1 MEKINSQ
8 GFFLK
13 SYGKPEQAF
22 ELRDF
27 ELTLPND
34 DEVLIECEAFGLNY
48 ADVMARNNMY
58 KEAPPLPAIL
68 GYEVVGIVKHIGKS
82 VDPKILNQRVVAFTR
97 FGGYAKHAKTLAS
110 AVAPIGNMPAEEAL
124 ALSTQ
129 FVTAYYMTEYANTI
143 HPGDRVL
150 IHAAAGGVGLALIQI
165 CKWKEAIVYAKVGN
179 DSKLEFVKEL
189 GADYGI
195 NYKKDDYEKALQK
208 MLNGHKLD
216 YSFNPVGGS
225 TFKKDMRLLGAGGKM
240 VLFGGS
246 ELSGRKWKMLSTLN
260 FAREMGI
267 VVPIFMMMQSKSIL
281 GVNMLKIG
289 DRRPEIL
296 TKCLNESV
304 KLYESGIVKPFV
316 AAQFF
321 AEDLSNAHSLLE
333 SGESMGKVSV
343 FWKS

>member
-82 VDPKILNQRVVAFTR
+82 VDPKMLNKRVVAFTR

-110 AVAPIGNMPAEEAL
+110 AVSPIGNMPAEEAL

-129 FVTAYYMTEYANTI
+129 FVTAYYMALYASTI
-143 HPGDRVL
+143 RPGDRVL

-179 DSKLEFVKEL
+179 DSKVDFVKNL
-189 GADYGI
+189 GADYAV
-195 NYKKDDYEKALQK
+195 NYKNSDYKAVLQRK
-208 MLNGHKLD
+208 LNGNFLD

-225 TFKKDMRLLGAGGKM
+225 TFKKDMDLLGAGGKL

-246 ELSGRKWKMLSTLN
+246 ELSGTKLGILSSLN
-260 FAREMGI
+260 FARKMGI
-267 VVPIFMMMQSKSIL
+267 VIPIAMMMQSKSIL
-281 GVNMLKIG
+281 GVNMLKIA
-289 DRRPEIL
+289 DQRPEVVSI
-296 TKCLNESV
+296 CLNESV
-304 KLYESGIVKPFV
+304 KLYEQGIVKPYV

-321 AEDLSNAHSLLE
+321 SDDISNAHSLLE
-333 SGESMGKVSV
+333 SGESMGKISV
-343 FWKS
+343 FWK